1 MKHPLRYFGAIVLLI
16 GLYVVAV
23 VLPDAK
29 AYEAK
34 MKQENK
40 AFYESRYVDPQ
51 EWAEGRVCDKL
62 LWKCLPESQDTA
74 LWEKPLENGLDSF
87 ELTPEV
93 MKRYKAII
101 QRWHDEYFEHKKKE
115 LSMKQEALDK
125 AFYERVEEKVFLRE
139 MEQSLEKEFP
149 GFWRDVPVKVRYR
162 WIQRAM
168 NKAKRFGD
176 DPKQNNP
183 MVELCARI
191 GLDFDKDPKWVAIT
205 QFVAKDSK
213 NNIVYAIRYLDW
225 TILGK
230 THDYGGTRITD
241 WSMRRAIGALP
252 YPKKPYPKLND

>member
-1 MKHPLRYFGAIVLLI
+1 MKHPLRYLGAIVLLI
-16 GLYVVAV
+16 GLYIVAV

-74 LWEKPLENGLDSF
+74 RWEKPLENGLDSF

-93 MKRYKAII
+93 MAKYQAII
-101 QRWHDEYFEHKKKE
+101 QRWRDEEDEKAKE
-115 LSMKQEALDK
+115 LSMKQSQLSK
-125 AFYERVEEKVFLRE
+125 GFYRRVEAKKFLSE
-139 MEQSLEKEFP
+139 MEESLAEEFP

-168 NKAKRFGD
+168 NKAKRFGY
-176 DPKQNNP
+176 DPKQNNG

-191 GLDFDKDPKWVAIT
+191 GLDFDKDPKWKTIT
-205 QFVAKDSK
+205 EFIAKK
-213 NNIVYAIRYLDW
+213 EVHLLYACDYIDW
-225 TILGK
+225 TIFNKSKG
-230 THDYGGTRITD
+230 YSGVPITD
-241 WSMRRAIGALP
+241 WSMRRAIGELP